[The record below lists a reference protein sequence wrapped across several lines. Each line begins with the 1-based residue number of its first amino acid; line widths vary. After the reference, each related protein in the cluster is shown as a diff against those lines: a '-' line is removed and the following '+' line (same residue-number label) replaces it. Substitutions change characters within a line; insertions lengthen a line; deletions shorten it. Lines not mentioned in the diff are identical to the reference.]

1 MPSRRAISATVH
13 TAPSESQVDL
23 VERAEGG
30 QIALMLQR
38 QFEGGNLL
46 GIRMGEVGNVALADV
61 GALAV
66 GLAEVDGLINFAVG
80 GQPGSTRYIH
90 DHILY
95 ENYHIVKEKLDS

>member
-38 QFEGGNLL
+38 QFDGGNLL
-46 GIRMGEVGNVALADV
+46 GISMSEVSDVALADV

-66 GLAEVDGLINFAVG
+66 GLAEVDGLIDFAIG
-80 GQPGSTRYIH
+80 GRPGSTRYIY
-90 DHILY
+90 DHIIY
-95 ENYHIVKEKLDS
+95 